1 MDPRASGG
9 VYITSDLLGMPAR
22 VRCGGGNVCLAE
34 HPTPKLVTGNLDNFS
49 NRGGS
54 RRLSTPSTPQYEA
67 TLSLAQALRGVCH
80 VDRVSVRS
88 VVIGCNDLP
97 IGVAS
102 DQAEALPECYQAVQD
117 LGGHRTSDNVPA
129 VITLSARH
137 RACDKQGF
145 RPSRWRHGGTTPR
158 S

>member
-22 VRCGGGNVCLAE
+22 ARCGGGNVCLAE

-67 TLSLAQALRGVCH
+67 TLTLSLAQALRGVCH

-88 VVIGCNDLP
+88 VVVGCNDLP

-102 DQAEALPECYQAVQD
+102 DEADVLPECRQAVQD
-117 LGGHRTSDNVPA
+117 LGRHRTSDYVPA
-129 VITLSARH
+129 YHNEI
-137 RACDKQGF
+137 
-145 RPSRWRHGGTTPR
+145 R
-158 S
+158 SDALEVC